1 MTGIRK
7 AREEKNAV
15 KSAAKNGNPRFI
27 RFALLLFLFI
37 LPVFC
42 SCAGVEEET
51 QDSMYFRLSRDEI
64 TLCEGEEYILTLIKT
79 PADGKITP
87 VKWRVQDP
95 RIASAEG
102 GKIVA
107 IACGETFVS
116 AQTKEYTFS
125 CKVTVVK
132 QESEKGEGSRRQQSE
147 K

>member
-15 KSAAKNGNPRFI
+15 KSAAKNRNPRFI

-37 LPVFC
+37 LSVFC

-64 TLCEGEEYILTLIKT
+64 TLCVGEEYILTLIKT
-79 PADGKITP
+79 PADGKITL

-132 QESEKGEGSRRQQSE
+132 KESEKGDGSRRQRNE

>member
-15 KSAAKNGNPRFI
+15 KSAAKNRNPRFI

-51 QDSMYFRLSRDEI
+51 QDSMHFRLSRDEI
-64 TLCEGEEYILTLIKT
+64 TLCVGEEYILTLIKT
-79 PADGKITP
+79 PADGKITL

-132 QESEKGEGSRRQQSE
+132 KESEKEDGSRRQRNE

>member
-1 MTGIRK
+1 MAEIRK

-15 KSAAKNGNPRFI
+15 KSAAKNRNPRFI
-27 RFALLLFLFI
+27 RFALLLFLFV

-79 PADGKITP
+79 PADGKITL

>member
-7 AREEKNAV
+7 TREEKNAV
-15 KSAAKNGNPRFI
+15 KSAAKNRNPRFI

-51 QDSMYFRLSRDEI
+51 QDSMHFRLSRDEI

-79 PADGKITP
+79 PADGKITL

>member
-15 KSAAKNGNPRFI
+15 KSAAKNRNPRFI

-51 QDSMYFRLSRDEI
+51 QDSMHFRLSRDEI
-64 TLCEGEEYILTLIKT
+64 TLCVGEEYILTLIKT
-79 PADGKITP
+79 PADGKITL

-132 QESEKGEGSRRQQSE
+132 KESEKGDGSRRQRNE

>member
-15 KSAAKNGNPRFI
+15 KSAAKNRNPRFI

-51 QDSMYFRLSRDEI
+51 HDSMHFRLSRDEI
-64 TLCEGEEYILTLIKT
+64 TLCVGEEYILTLIKT
-79 PADGKITP
+79 PADGKITL

-132 QESEKGEGSRRQQSE
+132 KESEKGDGSRRQRNE

>member
-1 MTGIRK
+1 MAEIRK

-15 KSAAKNGNPRFI
+15 KSAAKNRNPRFI

-37 LPVFC
+37 LPIFC

-51 QDSMYFRLSRDEI
+51 QDLMYFRLSRDEI

-79 PADGKITP
+79 PADGKITL

>member
-1 MTGIRK
+1 MAEIRK

-15 KSAAKNGNPRFI
+15 KSADKNRNPRFI

-79 PADGKITP
+79 PADGKITL

-132 QESEKGEGSRRQQSE
+132 QASEKGEGSRRQQSE

>member
-15 KSAAKNGNPRFI
+15 KSAAKNRNPRFI

-37 LPVFC
+37 LPVCC

-51 QDSMYFRLSRDEI
+51 QDSMHFRLSRDEI
-64 TLCEGEEYILTLIKT
+64 TLCVGEEYILTLIKT
-79 PADGKITP
+79 PADGKITL

-132 QESEKGEGSRRQQSE
+132 KESEKGDGSRRQRNE

>member
-15 KSAAKNGNPRFI
+15 KSAAKNRNPRFI

-64 TLCEGEEYILTLIKT
+64 TLCVGEEYILTLIKT
-79 PADGKITP
+79 PADGKITL

>member
-15 KSAAKNGNPRFI
+15 KSAAKNRNPRFI

-51 QDSMYFRLSRDEI
+51 QDSMHFRLSRDEI

-79 PADGKITP
+79 PADGKITL

-132 QESEKGEGSRRQQSE
+132 KESEKGDGSRRQRNE

>member
-15 KSAAKNGNPRFI
+15 KSAAKNRNPRFI

-64 TLCEGEEYILTLIKT
+64 TLCVGEEYILTLIKT
-79 PADGKITP
+79 PADGKITL

-132 QESEKGEGSRRQQSE
+132 KESEKGDGSRRQRNE

>member
-15 KSAAKNGNPRFI
+15 KSAAKNRNPRFI

-51 QDSMYFRLSRDEI
+51 QDSMHFRLSRDEI
-64 TLCEGEEYILTLIKT
+64 TLCVGEEYILTLIKT
-79 PADGKITP
+79 PADGKVTL

-132 QESEKGEGSRRQQSE
+132 KESEKGDGSRRQRNE